1 MKKNILLV
9 IILLSIAVSSACKKD
24 KGPDIRE
31 SFVATYSVAET
42 WTENGKA
49 MTKPDF
55 TMSVEKSSQYVNMIL
70 LNNFGNYGAG
80 VTVDATVS
88 GSTITIA
95 QQTLPNL
102 KEINGSG
109 TLTENTLN
117 FTYTES
123 YKGVSFQITSIA
135 KKK

>member
-1 MKKNILLV
+1 MKKSILVV
-9 IILLSIAVSSACKKD
+9 IILLSIAVSPSCKKD
-24 KGPDIRE
+24 KGPDVRE
-31 SFVATYSVAET
+31 SFVATYSVTET

-49 MTKPDF
+49 MTKPEF
-55 TMSVEKSSQYVNMIL
+55 TMSIEKSSQYVNMIL

-80 VTVDATVS
+80 VTVDVTVS
-88 GSTITIA
+88 GNTITIT